1 MVLSYEFY
9 HHHTKH
15 ILMWILI
22 SGQLVLWI
30 ICLLYEPRE
39 VTLEWSIQ
47 AIAAQCR

>member
-22 SGQLVLWI
+22 SGQLVL
-30 ICLLYEPRE
+30 
-39 VTLEWSIQ
+39 
-47 AIAAQCR
+47 